1 MSENVKR
8 ESFSWEHSWQKLPK
22 GGVIPEGGTSA
33 AYETGSWRSYKP
45 IFHPEACSHCLLC
58 WVYCPD
64 GAIRLEG
71 DKVTGILYNYC
82 KGCGI
87 CVHEC
92 PKEGALTLV
101 LETVNA

>member
-1 MSENVKR
+1 MTDSAKR
-8 ESFSWEHSWQKLPK
+8 EPLVWERSWQKLPR

-33 AYETGSWRSYKP
+33 AYETGTWRSFKP
-45 IFHPEACSHCLLC
+45 IFNPDACSHCLLC
-58 WVYCPD
+58 WIYCPD
-64 GAIRLEG
+64 AAIGLDGE
-71 DKVTGILYNYC
+71 KVTGILYDYC

-101 LETVNA
+101 PDTIDS